1 MGRRYNGRRKVSKKD
16 STMQMKSLIFVVAA
30 SLSLASAAIA
40 GADESGVTVAM
51 KPLQAVSLDLG
62 SRHVVTY
69 FVTRE
74 GRCDL
79 TVLTAARFEPNAVA
93 APGDVQRLRFRVDSS
108 SSALLDSPQGGSL
121 HFACAPDASALTL
134 TRVDRVALQA
144 LTK

>member
-1 MGRRYNGRRKVSKKD
+1 
-16 STMQMKSLIFVVAA
+16 MQMKSIIFAVAA
-30 SLSLASAAIA
+30 SLSLASAVAW
-40 GADESGVTVAM
+40 ADESGVTVAM

-79 TVLTAARFEPNAVA
+79 TVLTAARFEENAVA

-121 HFACAPDASALTL
+121 QFACARDASALTL
-134 TRVDRVALQA
+134 TRVDRVAA
-144 LTK
+144 LRQ